1 MLFLNLAETDI
12 ALATL
17 EKIEFF
23 TEHSYFKN
31 DDIFVSSKDLNNSAT
46 NIVKYIIAHK
56 EKIIKN
62 VNFMFIDDTKRS
74 WTFIVIAE
82 RKTPMIIINER
93 SISEHFKENIRRYQS
108 KSEVRFKAVIFALSV
123 YLLGISVIVDCF
135 KKPIL
140 EKAQRIWDF
149 GNEISNKIFEYEK
162 NVQKYFSI
170 YQRVSEPNLSKLFT
184 FDRKYVF
191 SVMSA
196 YKDEKINKNSAC
208 VLLDIFDEDEFDELF
223 MTYEKTC
230 EIELINFRLRDEVNA
245 NTPKRR

>member
-1 MLFLNLAETDI
+1 MIFLNLAETDI

-17 EKIEFF
+17 EKIGFF
-23 TEHSYFKN
+23 VEHSYFKS
-31 DDIFVSSKDLNNSAT
+31 DDVFVSSKGLKNSAT
-46 NIVKYIIAHK
+46 NIVKYIISHK

-93 SISEHFKENIRRYQS
+93 SIAEHFRENIRRYQS
-108 KSEVRFKAVIFALSV
+108 KGEVRFRAVIFAISI
-123 YLLGISVIVDCF
+123 YLLGVSVIIDCF
-135 KKPIL
+135 QKPIL
-140 EKAQRIWDF
+140 EKAQNIWDF
-149 GNEISNKIFEYEK
+149 GNEIANKIFEYEK

-170 YQRVSEPNLSKLFT
+170 YQRVSEPNLSKLF
-184 FDRKYVF
+184 DKKYVF

-196 YKDEKINKNSAC
+196 FKDGKINKNTAC
-208 VLLDIFDEDEFDELF
+208 VLLDIFDENEFDELY

-230 EIELINFRLRDEVNA
+230 EIELINFRLRDEINGKHR
-245 NTPKRR
+245 NS

>member
-1 MLFLNLAETDI
+1 MIFLNLAETDI

-17 EKIEFF
+17 EKIGFF
-23 TEHSYFKN
+23 VEHSYFKS
-31 DDIFVSSKDLNNSAT
+31 DDVFVSSKGLKNSAT
-46 NIVKYIIAHK
+46 NIVKYIISHK

-93 SISEHFKENIRRYQS
+93 SIAEHFRENIRRYQS
-108 KSEVRFKAVIFALSV
+108 KGEVRFRAVIFAISI
-123 YLLGISVIVDCF
+123 YLLGVSVIIDCF
-135 KKPIL
+135 QKPIL
-140 EKAQRIWDF
+140 EKAQNIWDF
-149 GNEISNKIFEYEK
+149 GNEIANKIFEYEK

-170 YQRVSEPNLSKLFT
+170 YQRVSEPNLSKLFS
-184 FDRKYVF
+184 FDKKYVF

-196 YKDEKINKNSAC
+196 FKDGKINKNTAC
-208 VLLDIFDEDEFDELF
+208 VLLDIFDENEFDELY

-230 EIELINFRLRDEVNA
+230 EIELINFRLRDEIDGKHRNS
-245 NTPKRR
+245 